1 MKLAWILCMA
11 PSHVLADSSS
21 SNDELA
27 MLREELRELRT
38 IVMFQQDKS
47 FSHRMSRRHPR
58 RAMPDGRRLSG
69 GKWYENQ
76 CPVSGDSGA
85 NKTPGGIQSDILNVS
100 GMDSAWLLTTGAMVM
115 FMQAGF
121 AMLECGT
128 VRAKN
133 AQHVLL
139 KNVLDVCV
147 GTIAWW
153 LVGFSW
159 AYGYTDSQKRLTDAN
174 GNPCYETV
182 GRYGSA
188 FAGNSFYGLGDV
200 FHFCSMGA
208 SSFFTA
214 LDNVKVG
221 DAVDFTRDS
230 PEHCISA
237 AVPRVDK
244 SNVFLTWFSQWP
256 FCAIAATIVCGGVAE
271 RVKLRAYVLMSA
283 CMSGFIY
290 PIVVASMRRGNG
302 WTTYYDFAGSGIV
315 HMTGGVAALLGA
327 TIAGPRKG
335 RFENPAEFGPHNMPF
350 VVLGTFILWF
360 GWYGFNPGSTL
371 GMSDGLTAMTA
382 ALAAVNTTISAATC
396 GLVSFI
402 IETIKTRGKYDVS
415 VLCNGILAG
424 LVSVTASCGN
434 VQPWGAFIIGL
445 IGGHVFRGTSYIIT
459 RLRIDDPLDAFAIHG
474 ACGFWG
480 AIAVPIFDLGG
491 DGFFY
496 GLGDGSSV
504 WYNTTTS
511 KWEGVSKG
519 KQFGVQLIT
528 LLAIIGWVGVW
539 SMILFGGLRA
549 AGWLTEDSIV
559 QKVGAD
565 TSFHSPVKAYVVDSK
580 AMPGVAPPP
589 PPSKNQDILDRRKK
603 SRASFSLEQTEEILE
618 RRKKSRASISS
629 LPASQMEEIQAT
641 QKKSDI
647 STTASRIQEI
657 QEARKQTRASG
668 ISTTSKGSASVQ
680 AGAEKKKAQTLG
692 RF

>member
-1 MKLAWILCMA
+1 MLALWIL
-11 PSHVLADSSS
+11 HLITIHGFTDDSSAV
-21 SNDELA
+21 DRLA
-27 MLREELRELRT
+27 NMEQELRELRAL
-38 IVMFQQDKS
+38 VMFHQGKS
-47 FSHRMSRRHPR
+47 SPRNVLRRHPR
-58 RAMPDGRRLSG
+58 RSGLGRRRMSG
-69 GKWYENQ
+69 GKWYENE
-76 CPVSGDSGA
+76 CPDPEASSDVI
-85 NKTPGGIQSDILNVS
+85 TPGGIQSDSLDVS
-100 GMDSAWLLTTGAMVM
+100 GMDSMWLLITGSLVF

-121 AMLECGT
+121 AMMVCGV

-133 AQHVLL
+133 AQDALL
-139 KNVLDVCV
+139 KNILGVVVCS
-147 GTIAWW
+147 ILWW
-153 LVGFSW
+153 AVGFPL
-159 AYGYTDSQKRLTDAN
+159 AYGYIDTQEHQTDAN

>member
-1 MKLAWILCMA
+1 MKLVWIFY
-11 PSHVLADSSS
+11 LATSRGFADNSSEERLVAIAEEVRKLRTLMLQQGKS
-21 SNDELA
+21 SVRHTSRRDPHRA
-27 MLREELRELRT
+27 MLDE
-38 IVMFQQDKS
+38 
-47 FSHRMSRRHPR
+47 
-58 RAMPDGRRLSG
+58 RRLVD
-69 GKWYENQ
+69 GKWYENE
-76 CPVSGDSGA
+76 CPDPEPSSDTI
-85 NKTPGGIQSDILNVS
+85 TPGGIQSDTIGVE
-100 GMDSAWLLTTGAMVM
+100 GMSTSWLLLAGSQVM
-115 FMQAGF
+115 FMQLGF
-121 AMLECGT
+121 AILECGA

-133 AQHVLL
+133 AQHILL
-139 KNVLDVCV
+139 KNILDVTT
-147 GTIAWW
+147 GTLAWW
-153 LVGFSW
+153 IVGYPL
-159 AYGYTDSQKRLTDAN
+159 AYGHTDTQERHTDAY

-182 GRYGSA
+182 GRYGST
-188 FAGNSFYGLGDV
+188 FSGSFFYGMSDV
-200 FHFCSMGA
+200 FHFCGMTA
-208 SSFFTA
+208 PSFLAA

-221 DAVDFTRDS
+221 DAVDFTPS
-230 PEHCISA
+230 SLEHCVYTPI
-237 AVPRVDK
+237 PRIEYAGT
-244 SNVFLTWFSQWP
+244 FEAWFFQWA
-256 FCAIAATIVCGGVAE
+256 FCAAGATIMSGGVAE
-271 RVKLRAYVLMSA
+271 RLQLPGYITMSVSMSA
-283 CMSGFIY
+283 FVY
-290 PIVVASMRRGNG
+290 PIVVSWMWSGYG

>member
-100 GMDSAWLLTTGAMVM
+100 GMDTAWLLTTGAKVM

-182 GRYGSA
+182 GLWGNK
-188 FAGNSFYGLGDV
+188 FAGNFFYAFSEV
-200 FHFCSMGA
+200 FHYCGMHEVA
-208 SSFFTA
+208 SSFYTA

-221 DAVDFTRDS
+221 DTVDFTQDS
-230 PEHCISA
+230 SPHCSDA
-237 AVPRVDK
+237 AVPHVD
-244 SNVFLTWFSQWP
+244 NPDIFVNWFFQWA
-256 FCAIAATIVCGGVAE
+256 FSATAATIVSGGIIE
-271 RVKLRAYVLMSA
+271 RVTLPGYILISV
-283 CMSGFIY
+283 CFSGFIY
-290 PIVVASMRRGNG
+290 PIIVAWTWSGFG

-315 HMTGGVAALLGA
+315 HVCGGIGALIGA
-327 TIAGPRKG
+327 IFAGPREG
-335 RFENPAEFGPHNMPF
+335 RFDVTPSDFDPHSVPL

-382 ALAAVNTTISAATC
+382 ALAAVNTTISATTC

-402 IETIKTRGKYDVS
+402 IEIIQTRGKYDVS

-539 SMILFGGLRA
+539 SIILFGGLRA
-549 AGWLTEDSIV
+549 AGWLTEDSKV
-559 QKVGAD
+559 QEAGAD
-565 TSFHSPVKAYVVDSK
+565 TFFHSSAKAYVVDHK
-580 AMPGVAPPP
+580 AMPGVVPP
-589 PPSKNQDILDRRKK
+589 PPSKKQEILDRRKK
-603 SRASFSLEQTEEILE
+603 ARDSSLAKTEEILE

-668 ISTTSKGSASVQ
+668 ISTT
-680 AGAEKKKAQTLG
+680 
-692 RF
+692 